1 VPEIDAE
8 GEPRTGVLSDAAAM
22 GGARRLRAIS
32 WSLEIGIA
40 LIVALSVIAIGS
52 VHPWAYVPLWIASL
66 LSGVFLVL
74 RAAAIRSLRR
84 VLGGRRFAFHPSDRW
99 LALDAQSSYGLT
111 GWTFDLSRPIFPRA
125 CLFRPGLVFLIWVAL
140 QLVPLPFDW
149 RPVSVSPPDT
159 TRGALF
165 LATALLIHVAAVAVL
180 DQREARERL
189 RRVVAVLGL
198 AISLVAILQL
208 GAGARRI
215 YGLFEPQEPGLV
227 FGPFVNRNHFAG
239 YMLMVVPTCL
249 ALLAHAWRR
258 YDERV
263 GEAPNSRRRLL
274 ALTSAQGTAL
284 LYAAI
289 PVSVSISALVATTSR
304 GALTAFAASLAL
316 AALGLRR
323 RERGVPVWAIAL
335 AFAAMAV
342 SWFGFERLE
351 IRFQNA
357 AADAPG
363 RTLVWR
369 DALHRMDG
377 RWLRGAGFNAFASA
391 MSGATPWALPLG
403 AEAWPSEIEG
413 ARRAGRP
420 AGTRVAEG
428 VAGLTW
434 YREAHNDYLQV
445 LVETGVLG
453 LALALWAAVEVL
465 AAARRDPWLIM
476 AMSGILMH
484 STVDFDLQIPAIGV
498 LFVVLAAS
506 RVRSRL
512 PPC

>member
-1 VPEIDAE
+1 
-8 GEPRTGVLSDAAAM
+8 M

-40 LIVALSVIAIGS
+40 FIVVASVTAIGS

-66 LSGVFLVL
+66 LAGLLLGL
-74 RAAAIRSLRR
+74 RAAAIGSLRR
-84 VLGGRRFAFHPSDRW
+84 VLGGRRFSFHPSGRW
-99 LALDAQSSYGLT
+99 LVLDAQSSYGLT
-111 GWTFDLSRPIFPRA
+111 GWTFDLSRPLFPPA
-125 CLFRPGLVFLIWVAL
+125 CLLRPGLAFLAWVVL

-149 RPVSVSPPDT
+149 RAASASPADT
-159 TRGALF
+159 ARGALF
-165 LATALLIHVAAVAVL
+165 LTAALLIHATAVAVL
-180 DQREARERL
+180 DQREARERF
-189 RRVVAVLGL
+189 RRVVAGLGL
-198 AISLVAILQL
+198 MMSLVAILQL
-208 GAGARRI
+208 GAGAQRI
-215 YGLFEPQEPGLV
+215 YGLFEPQEPGII

-274 ALTSAQGTAL
+274 ALASAQGTTL
-284 LYAAI
+284 LLAAI
-289 PVSVSISALVATTSR
+289 PASVGISALVATTSR
-304 GALTAFAASLAL
+304 GALTAFAVSLAL

-335 AFAAMAV
+335 AFVAMGV

-357 AADAPG
+357 PADAPG

-377 RWLRGAGFNAFASA
+377 RWLRGTGFNAFGSA
-391 MSGATPWALPLG
+391 MSGAIPWQLPRG
-403 AEAWPSEIEG
+403 AEAWPTEIEA
-413 ARRAGRP
+413 ARKEGRT

-428 VAGLTW
+428 VPGLTW

-445 LVETGVLG
+445 LVETGLLG
-453 LALALWAAVEVL
+453 LALALWGAAEVL
-465 AAARRDPWLIM
+465 AAARRDPWLMM
-476 AMSGILMH
+476 ALSAVLMH
-484 STVDFDLQIPAIGV
+484 SVVDFDLQIPAIGV

-506 RVRSRL
+506 RVRS
-512 PPC
+512 

>member
-1 VPEIDAE
+1 MPETDGD
-8 GEPRTGVLSDAAAM
+8 GEPRTGVLSDAAVMA
-22 GGARRLRAIS
+22 GARRLRAIS

-40 LIVALSVIAIGS
+40 LIVVGSVVAIGS

-66 LSGVFLVL
+66 LSGALLGL
-74 RAAAIRSLRR
+74 RAVAIRSLRR
-84 VLGGRRFAFHPSDRW
+84 VLEGRRFSFHPSGRW

-125 CLFRPGLVFLIWVAL
+125 CLLRPGLVFLTWVAF
-140 QLVPLPFDW
+140 QLVPLPFDG
-149 RPVSVSPPDT
+149 RPVSVSPLDT
-159 TRGALF
+159 LRGALF
-165 LATALLIHVAAVAVL
+165 LAAALLVHVAAAAVL
-180 DQREARERL
+180 DQREARERF
-189 RRVVAVLGL
+189 RRVVAGLGL
-198 AISLVAILQL
+198 LISLVAILQL

-215 YGLFEPQEPGLV
+215 YGLFEPQEPGLI

-263 GEAPNSRRRLL
+263 GEAPNPRRRLL
-274 ALTSAQGTAL
+274 ALTSVQGTEL

-289 PVSVSISALVATTSR
+289 PVSVGISALIATTSR

-323 RERGVPVWAIAL
+323 RDRGVPVWAIAL
-335 AFAAMAV
+335 AFVAMAV
-342 SWFGFERLE
+342 SWFGLERLE
-351 IRFQNA
+351 IRFENA

-377 RWLRGAGFNAFASA
+377 RWLRGTGFNAFASA
-391 MSGATPWALPLG
+391 MSGAVPWQLPLG
-403 AEAWPSEIEG
+403 AEAWPSEIEE
-413 ARRAGRP
+413 ARREGRT

-428 VAGLTW
+428 VPGLTW

-445 LVETGVLG
+445 LVETGLVG
-453 LALALWAAVEVL
+453 LVLALWGAAEVL
-465 AAARRDPWLIM
+465 ATARRDPWLIM
-476 AMSGILMH
+476 AMSGVLMH
-484 STVDFDLQIPAIGV
+484 STVDFDLQIPAVGV

-506 RVRSRL
+506 RVRS
-512 PPC
+512 